1 MEKLQ
6 VKGNLKFPTIDF
18 NPLSGVFEIYG
29 RSLPENTIDFYR
41 PVLDWLDQY
50 KSSPAEKTT
59 VNVSL
64 EYFNTSSSKLILDIF
79 KKFRELHDSGKSI
92 HVNWYYEEDD
102 PDLQNQGELFQEISG
117 VPMSLHSVKE
127 FSFVIS

>member
-1 MEKLQ
+1 ML
-6 VKGNLKFPTIDF
+6 F
-18 NPLSGVFEIYG
+18 
-29 RSLPENTIDFYR
+29 RSLPENTIDFYS
-41 PVLDWLDQY
+41 PVLEWIDEY
-50 KSSPAEKTT
+50 KSSPAKNTI

-79 KKFRELHDSGKSI
+79 KKFHEIHESGNSI
-92 HVNWYYEEDD
+92 HVNWFYEEDD

-127 FSFVIS
+127 FSFVLS